1 MSIKVYDDIFDIHW
15 INQLS
20 FDLIH
25 STWDIDNIAGRKG
38 WPYKTQ
44 GRHRLMGQTFF
55 NKNGMGSNVNI
66 ANNLLRAFHEHIK
79 HYVQRPS
86 LDLDHITGNCQ
97 FKYMDGAFH
106 NDGSDT
112 DQSFVLML
120 YYPECKVTG
129 GEFIYKPTN
138 KKISFKQG
146 RLIHFTASHPH
157 RANAFN
163 EKDIPRFSIK
173 WLAHG

>member
-1 MSIKVYDDIFDIHW
+1 MSIKVYDDVFDIHW

-25 STWDIDNIAGRKG
+25 SNWDIDNIAGRKG
-38 WPYKTQ
+38 WPYQTQ

-55 NKNGMGSNVNI
+55 NKKGMGSNVNI

-120 YYPECKVTG
+120 YYPEVRLPV
-129 GEFIYKPTN
+129 ENLFINPQI
-138 KKISFKQG
+138 KKF
-146 RLIHFTASHPH
+146 L
-157 RANAFN
+157 
-163 EKDIPRFSIK
+163 
-173 WLAHG
+173 